1 MPISTTLIR
10 KITEVEPP
18 LREILILILEEMER
32 QRAQWEESVTKTE
45 FNELKEIVRDLGQ
58 TVKELAEAQ
67 RRTEE
72 RVDKLSQ
79 RMEELVEAQK
89 RTEACVEELAEAQKR
104 TEQRL
109 EAFEKQTEEN
119 FNRVWKAINE
129 LAEAQK
135 RTEERLEAFEK
146 QTEENFNRVWKAINE
161 LAEAQK
167 RTEARVEELA
177 EAQKRTEKEVAK
189 LARGLSRL
197 RKEVGGL
204 SRSMA
209 YALENEAYRHLPS
222 FLKRH
227 LGLELIDHLVRTYV
241 DGEEINIFGRA
252 RRNGQEVYL
261 IGEAVLKL
269 DDPAKLKQ
277 LWKKIQVVKEQFGGE
292 VVPILVTHFARPDVL
307 EKARKAGIVVVQSF
321 EWMRE

>member
-1 MPISTTLIR
+1 MPISTALIR

-45 FNELKEIVRDLGQ
+45 FNELKEIVRDLGK
-58 TVKELAEAQ
+58 TVAELA
-67 RRTEE
+67 
-72 RVDKLSQ
+72 
-79 RMEELVEAQK
+79 EAQK
-89 RTEACVEELAEAQKR
+89 RTEARVEELAEAQKR

-119 FNRVWKAINE
+119 FNRVWK
-129 LAEAQK
+129 
-135 RTEERLEAFEK
+135 T
-146 QTEENFNRVWKAINE
+146 INE

-177 EAQKRTEKEVAK
+177 EAQKRTEQRLEAFEKQTEENFNRVWKTINELAEAQKRTEKEVAK

-197 RKEVGGL
+197 RQEVGGL

-209 YALENEAYRHLPS
+209 YALENEAYRHLPA
-222 FLKRH
+222 FLKKH
-227 LGLELIDHLVRTYV
+227 LGLELIDHLVRTYIN
-241 DGEEINIFGRA
+241 GEEINIFGRA

-277 LWKKIQVVKEQFGGE
+277 LWKKIQVVKEEFEGE

-307 EKARKAGIVVVQSF
+307 EKARKAGIIVVQSF
-321 EWMRE
+321 EWMRA